1 MASQSLLTVK
11 FLVMT
16 VAWHLARWLL
26 QENSSLEVA
35 MGLGIPGR
43 ILDIYQSDGLRMG
56 KVDFGGVVRE
66 ACLEYI
72 PEAQVGDYTIIHVG
86 FAISLLSEQEALE
99 SLALLREIGSFE
111 E

>member
-1 MASQSLLTVK
+1 MC
-11 FLVMT
+11 
-16 VAWHLARWLL
+16 
-26 QENSSLEVA
+26 
-35 MGLGIPGR
+35 LGIPGR

-99 SLALLREIGSFE
+99 SLALLREIGNFE
-111 E
+111 EELGA